1 MKKYLSFLF
10 LLLIQFSFADANEL
24 PGKLTLTGIVADAK
38 TNTPLA
44 GASVYIPDSKLGVV
58 TDSLGKFTIKN
69 LPTGTFLI
77 EIKYEGY
84 KTITQIIILKETDSK
99 QNFLLQE
106 SVTEVTEVVVTGSSK
121 ATQIKRNPVP
131 IIAISH
137 DYLVTNISTN
147 AIDAIAK
154 VPGVRAVT
162 TGPNVSKPFIR
173 GLGYNRILTLY
184 DGIRQEGQ
192 QWGDEHGIEVD
203 QYNINRVEVI
213 KGPASLSYGSDA
225 LAGVVNLIPTQFA
238 PEGKTLGDIV
248 ADYQTNNK
256 MFGGSAMLSQTKNGI
271 EWLAR
276 ISHKQATSYQN
287 KIDGRVF
294 GTAFNETD
302 ATVSIGIH
310 RKWGYSHI
318 DFVMYDDLQEIPDGS
333 RDSATWKFTRQIT
346 EADTLRQIVSDADL
360 NSYKIET
367 LHQHIQHYRI
377 FSANNFIFNDG
388 SRLLANIGLQRSIR
402 QEFNHPQ
409 MPYQNVAGLFLQLN
423 SFNYD
428 IKYSLKDID
437 RWSVTLGVNGM
448 YQQNTVT
455 NGTEFIIPSYH
466 QFDIGPFATAKKT
479 FNKLDIA
486 GGLRFDLR
494 SFNNDALYTKANAI
508 SGFDMPVYGADTV
521 GADKP
526 FSKYSQTFS
535 GLSGSIGATYNFS
548 DQVSVKSNISRGFR
562 APNISEISANGV
574 HPGTNIYQIGNDN
587 FKPEFSLQEDIGIV
601 YSTKYALIELNI
613 FNNFI
618 NNYIYN
624 QKLIGVNG
632 KDSVIVP
639 GNATFK
645 FQASR
650 ANLYGGELSIDLHPF
665 KNIHFENSLSAVYA
679 ENKGIVG
686 KVIADSEKYLPFIPP
701 LHGVS
706 ELRFDF
712 DAKSLNIKHGFVKMQ
727 MEYYANQNRIY
738 SAYGTETR
746 TPGYTL
752 FNAGVGGSFVN
763 KTGKTFCSVY
773 LMANNIFDIT
783 YWDHLSRLKY
793 FYGNYQNPSATDNVR
808 EHGIYGM
815 GRNISLKIDLPLSSS
830 IKKS

>member
-10 LLLIQFSFADANEL
+10 LLLIQFSFADANEM

-38 TNTPLA
+38 KNTPLA
-44 GASVYIPDSKLGVV
+44 GASVYIPDLKLGVV

-409 MPYQNVAGLFLQLN
+409 MPYQNVAGLVLQLN

-548 DQVSVKSNISRGFR
+548 DQVSVKANISRGFR